1 MDGTVQCEELSK
13 AWVEPIHRRFAIDL
27 KRNQEDWDKPV
38 FLGSVVEPSSARRRL
53 IKIERNIE
61 MKQPI
66 IRVLRACI

>member
-38 FLGSVVEPSSARRRL
+38 FLGSVVEPSSARRML
-53 IKIERNIE
+53 IKNSTKCEKIHWPPRGDAKI
-61 MKQPI
+61 
-66 IRVLRACI
+66 